1 MVAVS
6 LNTEASHHSLL
17 DTAWLIL
24 EAAND
29 LRDTATVET
38 CRRVIDATLR
48 GAVPEPSDIHGISDY
63 F

>member
-1 MVAVS
+1 MIAS
-6 LNTEASHHSLL
+6 LNTETLNHSLL
-17 DTAWLIL
+17 DTAWLTL

-48 GAVPEPSDIHGISDY
+48 GAAPEPSDIHGISDY
-63 F
+63 FK